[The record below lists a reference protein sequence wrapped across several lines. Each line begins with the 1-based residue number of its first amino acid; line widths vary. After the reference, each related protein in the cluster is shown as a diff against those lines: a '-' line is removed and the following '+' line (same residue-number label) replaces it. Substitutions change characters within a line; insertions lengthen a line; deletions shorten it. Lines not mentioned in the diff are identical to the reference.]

1 MDLIQ
6 LTDMAPEDR
15 LMGACCTLD
24 AAEMPARLKEW
35 SDLRDRSLAIK
46 PIQGGVSIEL
56 ATSEPMSQVAD
67 LIARESE
74 CCAFYTF
81 LLRVDGPAREL
92 EISAGDGREVAVQ
105 VLLGYRR
112 FPENRWTW
120 TPGCASG
127 TSSALLS
134 GSVGD

>member
-6 LTDMAPEDR
+6 LTDTIPEDR

-35 SDLRDRSLAIK
+35 SDLRDRSLGIRL
-46 PIQGGVSIEL
+46 IDGGVSMTL

-81 LLRVDGPAREL
+81 TLRVAAQGREL
-92 EISAGDGREVAVQ
+92 RITAGEGREIAVQ
-105 VLLGYRR
+105 ALLGLA
-112 FPENRWTW
+112 P
-120 TPGCASG
+120 S
-127 TSSALLS
+127 
-134 GSVGD
+134 

>member
-6 LTDMAPEDR
+6 LTEVTAEDR
-15 LMGACCTLD
+15 ALGACCTLE

-35 SDLRDRSLAIK
+35 SDLRDRSLAIRR
-46 PIQGGVSIEL
+46 IQGGVSLEL

-81 LLRVDGPAREL
+81 TLRIDGQAREL
-92 EISAGDGREVAVQ
+92 QITAGEGREIAVQ
-105 VLLGYRR
+105 ALLG
-112 FPENRWTW
+112 
-120 TPGCASG
+120 
-127 TSSALLS
+127 
-134 GSVGD
+134 V

>member
-6 LTDMAPEDR
+6 LTDMTPEDR
-15 LMGACCTLD
+15 LQGACCTLD
-24 AAEMPARLKEW
+24 AAEMLARLKEW

-56 ATSEPMSQVAD
+56 ASSEPMSQVAD

-81 LLRVDGPAREL
+81 TLRIDGQAREL
-92 EISAGDGREVAVQ
+92 RITAGEGREIAVQ
-105 VLLGYRR
+105 ALLGVA
-112 FPENRWTW
+112 PA
-120 TPGCASG
+120 G
-127 TSSALLS
+127 
-134 GSVGD
+134 

>member
-6 LTDMAPEDR
+6 LTDLSTEDR

-35 SDLRDRSLAIK
+35 SDLRDRSLAITS
-46 PIQGGVSIEL
+46 IEGGVSMNL
-56 ATSEPMSQVAD
+56 ATSEPISQVAD

-81 LLRVDGPAREL
+81 TLRIDAQAREL
-92 EISAGDGREVAVQ
+92 RITAGEGREIAVQ
-105 VLLGYRR
+105 ALLGVA
-112 FPENRWTW
+112 PA
-120 TPGCASG
+120 G
-127 TSSALLS
+127 
-134 GSVGD
+134 

>member
-6 LTDMAPEDR
+6 LTDLSAEDR
-15 LMGACCTLD
+15 LLGACCTLD

-35 SDLRDRSLAIK
+35 SELRDRSLGIQAID
-46 PIQGGVSIEL
+46 GGVALNL

-81 LLRVDGPAREL
+81 TLRIDGQGREL
-92 EISAGDGREVAVQ
+92 RITAGEGREIAVQ
-105 VLLGYRR
+105 ALLGVA
-112 FPENRWTW
+112 P
-120 TPGCASG
+120 A
-127 TSSALLS
+127 
-134 GSVGD
+134 D